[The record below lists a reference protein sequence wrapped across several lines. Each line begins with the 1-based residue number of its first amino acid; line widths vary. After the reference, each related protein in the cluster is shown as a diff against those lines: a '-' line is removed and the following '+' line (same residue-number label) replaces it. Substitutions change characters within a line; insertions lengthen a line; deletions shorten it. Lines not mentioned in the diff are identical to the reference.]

1 MTKVQID
8 LATDSVRTY
17 INTRQLIYRFT
28 YSLQAEYDIID
39 RSGIGINIPN
49 HLLNCYRRNVTEV
62 LDKLKIPMT
71 IPILIDLLQKVEMNK
86 HLDMRLL
93 STATLYQ

>member
-39 RSGIGINIPN
+39 LKLATMLKSF
-49 HLLNCYRRNVTEV
+49 LLNIHFYKQQKQSNTTNIFI
-62 LDKLKIPMT
+62 LKYCTYIHIYLHIIT
-71 IPILIDLLQKVEMNK
+71 VAINRDITVKY
-86 HLDMRLL
+86 
-93 STATLYQ
+93 TY